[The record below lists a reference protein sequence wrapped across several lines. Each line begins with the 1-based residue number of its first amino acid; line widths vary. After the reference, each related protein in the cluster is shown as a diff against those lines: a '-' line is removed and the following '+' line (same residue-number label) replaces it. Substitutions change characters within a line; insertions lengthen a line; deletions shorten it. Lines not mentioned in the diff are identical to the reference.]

1 MRPFVTSF
9 LAPERNPEIPNFAL
23 RSPIE
28 QRGESIHAA
37 RKHSYHEREAPHQE
51 TWKMNPEKNSAREGA
66 EILRPPVLH
75 QGGAGS
81 WERWCLQ
88 QRVTNVISENLERF
102 CSNSSRN
109 YRPAKHEPQPPLS
122 RKGWSWFPA
131 IIQK

>member
-51 TWKMNPEKNSAREGA
+51 TNHFGPHAFFCLAKELCLLQLHTNSG
-66 EILRPPVLH
+66 
-75 QGGAGS
+75 
-81 WERWCLQ
+81 
-88 QRVTNVISENLERF
+88 
-102 CSNSSRN
+102 
-109 YRPAKHEPQPPLS
+109 K
-122 RKGWSWFPA
+122 
-131 IIQK
+131 